1 MDILGRI
8 NKNHVILA
16 SKSPRRRKL
25 LEELGINFT
34 VTTIDVLEEYP
45 QELVKEEIALYLC
58 ELKANAFSKEKIH
71 KNTIIITADT
81 IVWFNNRVLN
91 KPASR
96 QKAIQS
102 LEELSGHTHEVIT
115 GVCIRTLHE
124 TRKFYVNT
132 EVTFRELKTA
142 EILHY
147 VDQYKPFDKAGAYGI
162 QEWIGYIGIE
172 KIKGSF
178 HNVVGL
184 PVTRLYEE
192 LCEML
197 MID

>member
-1 MDILGRI
+1 MDILDKI
-8 NKNHVILA
+8 NENHIILA

-34 VTTIDVLEEYP
+34 VTTIDVREEYP
-45 QELVKEEIALYLC
+45 QKLKKEEIALYLC
-58 ELKANAFSKEKIH
+58 ELKANAFPKNNIH
-71 KNTIIITADT
+71 SDTVIITADT
-81 IVWFNNRVLN
+81 IVWFNNKVLN
-91 KPASR
+91 KPINR
-96 QKAIQS
+96 QEAILS

-115 GVCIRTLHE
+115 GVCIRTLHK
-124 TRKFYVNT
+124 TRKFHVNT
-132 EVTFRELKTA
+132 EVTFRKLITE
-142 EILHY
+142 EITHY

-162 QEWIGYIGIE
+162 QEWIGYVGIE

-192 LCEML
+192 LCRIL
-197 MID
+197 VID